1 MKLKLAQ
8 KLADKIVLELG
19 PYCER
24 IDVAGS
30 VRRKDPE
37 PGDIEI
43 VCLRRGRDLINFVE
57 TVKRWKK
64 SNGEP
69 TGRYTQRY
77 VQFGDLEYVVDIF
90 IPQRHD
96 YIRQLVIRTGS
107 AEFVKNKIAAK
118 WVANGWRGTEDGLR
132 LDLECISQNS
142 AWKCIADEPTL
153 PPVWQTEEEFF
164 QWLGVE
170 YVSPEFR
177 K

>member
-1 MKLKLAQ
+1 MKLKVAQ
-8 KLADKIVLELG
+8 KLAEKIVAELG

-24 IDVAGS
+24 IEVAGL

-37 PGDIEI
+37 PGDLEI
-43 VCLRRGRDLINFVE
+43 VCLRRGRDLINFVGL
-57 TVKRWKK
+57 VNSWKK
-64 SNGEP
+64 SKGEP

-77 VQFGDLEYVVDIF
+77 VPLGGMEYVVDIF

-96 YIRQLVIRTGS
+96 YIRQFVIRTGS
-107 AEFVKNKIAAK
+107 AEFVKNKIASK

-132 LDLECISQNS
+132 LDLECVSQNGT
-142 AWKCIADEPTL
+142 WKCIADEPTL

-164 QWLGVE
+164 QWLGIP
-170 YVSPEFR
+170 YVLPENR